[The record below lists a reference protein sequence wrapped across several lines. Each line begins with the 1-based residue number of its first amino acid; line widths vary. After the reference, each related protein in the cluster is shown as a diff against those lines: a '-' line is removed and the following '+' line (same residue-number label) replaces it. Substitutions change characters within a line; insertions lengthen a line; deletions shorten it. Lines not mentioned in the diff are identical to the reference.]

1 MKQQPPIKNTL
12 AHLIKGEK
20 AVIDAFTDEV
30 MSLKLLDLGC
40 TPGSAVSLERKAP
53 LGDPVAF
60 NVSGHTISMRMDEA
74 STILIKMVT
83 NPK

>member
-1 MKQQPPIKNTL
+1 MKATPPIKNTL
-12 AHLIKGEK
+12 AHLLKGEM

-53 LGDPVAF
+53 LGDPIAV
-60 NVSGHTISMRMDEA
+60 NVSGHTISMRMEEA
-74 STILIKMVT
+74 STILISLVNGK
-83 NPK
+83 N